1 MIHNISHCASADDS
15 KTMLIHKEL
24 KGRYANIAFE
34 YKYCDLLQPDL
45 NFPSTIRSKKNPTT
59 DQLHRFRATPTSTD
73 YIVQYLQQP

>member
-15 KTMLIHKEL
+15 KTMLIHNEL

-45 NFPSTIRSKKNPTT
+45 NFPSTIRSKKSNN
-59 DQLHRFRATPTSTD
+59 RSTSPLPSH
-73 YIVQYLQQP
+73 INIH

>member
-15 KTMLIHKEL
+15 KTMLIHNEL
-24 KGRYANIAFE
+24 KGRYANIAIE

-45 NFPSTIRSKKNPTT
+45 KFPSTIRSKNPTT

-73 YIVQYLQQP
+73 YST

>member
-15 KTMLIHKEL
+15 KTMLIHNEL

-45 NFPSTIRSKKNPTT
+45 NFPSTIRSKKTQQQINFTASEPHQHPLTT
-59 DQLHRFRATPTSTD
+59 
-73 YIVQYLQQP
+73 